1 MADTYQY
8 RKGRVSLGPYSL
20 EKMRSL
26 ARQGLVGRHHDIS
39 KAGGP
44 FQAGSNFPELFQL
57 EGHAPD
63 KVDGPKK
70 VLWHYTLSGSRQEK
84 PVLEEQLVDL
94 VGKGVVRPTDV
105 VWHESVGD
113 KWVSVSSVPQ
123 FATAIPAA
131 KVEVT
136 EQIEELYSGD
146 EGRLRRKR
154 RRSHRR
160 DDSERQESRPKP
172 FNAMGLAGFICSIVA
187 IVLLTIPCFV
197 FIVAAE
203 SLFWSFH
210 IVIPF
215 TIVALVGLVLSGIG
229 LTRPPRGMATT
240 GTVLG
245 VIALTM
251 GIVAFLGWVFLPHR
265 IAMQR
270 RTLIDSRIA
279 DIKLSE
285 KHLKE
290 SLTTYQDAIQAEDES
305 EDVFRRRQSILRRTV
320 GRDASDLITAYNDHL
335 MVTAK
340 TSEFSAAFDDLSK
353 LQQSLENVEETAE
366 LVEEASLL
374 DVFESANVNVLQLRK
389 LMDTLNLYQRGE
401 ITLSQAEAKMTGL

>member
-1 MADTYQY
+1 MNIKKRT
-8 RKGRVSLGPYSL
+8 VSLGPYSL
-20 EKMRSL
+20 DKMRSL
-26 ARQGLVGRHHDIS
+26 ARQGLIGRHHHIS

-44 FQAGSNFPELFQL
+44 FQTGAQFPELFQL
-57 EGHAPD
+57 EGHTPD
-63 KVDGPKK
+63 KVNVPKK
-70 VLWHYTLSGSRQEK
+70 VLWHYTLSGSQQEK
-84 PVLEEQLVDL
+84 PAVEDQLVDL

-113 KWVSVSSVPQ
+113 KWVTVSSVPQ
-123 FATAIPAA
+123 FAAAIPAA
-131 KVEVT
+131 KVEVK
-136 EQIEELYSGD
+136 EQIEELYFDD
-146 EGRLRRKR
+146 EDRRRRKR

-160 DDSERQESRPKP
+160 DDSEQQESGPKP
-172 FNAMGLAGFICSIVA
+172 FNAMGLAGFICSVVA

-215 TIVALVGLVLSGIG
+215 MIVALVGLVLSGIG
-229 LTRPPRGMATT
+229 LTRPPQGMATT

-285 KHLKE
+285 KHLKD
-290 SLTTYQDAIQAEDES
+290 SLTMYQNAMQAEGEPV
-305 EDVFRRRQSILRRTV
+305 EVFKRRQVILRRKV
-320 GRDASDLITAYNDHL
+320 GKDINDLITAYNDHL
-335 MVTAK
+335 TVTTE
-340 TSEFSAAFDDLSK
+340 TSEFPAAFDDLSL
-353 LQQSLENVEETAE
+353 LQQSLKNVEETAE
-366 LVEEASLL
+366 VVEEASLL
-374 DVFESANVNVLQLRK
+374 DVFESANVNVLQLRD
-389 LMDTLNLYQRGE
+389 LMDTRNLYQRGD

>member
-8 RKGRVSLGPYSL
+8 KKGRVSLGPYSL
-20 EKMRSL
+20 DKMRSL
-26 ARQGLVGRHHDIS
+26 ARQGLIGRHHHIS

-44 FQAGSNFPELFQL
+44 FQTGEQFPELFQL

-63 KVDGPKK
+63 KAGPKK
-70 VLWHYTLSGSRQEK
+70 VLWHYTLSGARQEK

-94 VGKGVVRPTDV
+94 VGKGVVRPTDQ

-123 FATAIPAA
+123 FAAAIPAA
-131 KVEVT
+131 KVEVA
-136 EQIEELYSGD
+136 EPIEEIYSDD
-146 EGRLRRKR
+146 EGRPRRKR
-154 RRSHRR
+154 RRSGRG
-160 DDSERQESRPKP
+160 SGAGTQEKGPKP
-172 FNAMGLAGFICSIVA
+172 FNAMGLAGFICSVVA

-197 FIVAAE
+197 FILAAE

-210 IVIPF
+210 IVVPF

-229 LTRPPRGMATT
+229 LTRLPRGMATT

-245 VIALTM
+245 VVALTM

-290 SLTTYQDAIQAEDES
+290 SLTMYQNAMQEEGEPIE
-305 EDVFRRRQSILRRTV
+305 VFKRRQAVLRRAV

-335 MVTAK
+335 TVTTK
-340 TSEFSAAFDDLSK
+340 TSEFPAAFDELSL
-353 LQQSLENVEETAE
+353 LQQSLKNVEETAQV
-366 LVEEASLL
+366 VEEVSLL
-374 DVFESANVNVLQLRK
+374 DVFESANVNVLQLRE

>member
-8 RKGRVSLGPYSL
+8 KKGRVSLGPYSL
-20 EKMRSL
+20 DKMRSL
-26 ARQGLVGRHHDIS
+26 ARQGLIGRHHHIS
-39 KAGGP
+39 KSGGP
-44 FQAGSNFPELFQL
+44 FQAGEQFPELFQF
-57 EGHAPD
+57 EGHAPGAG
-63 KVDGPKK
+63 GPKK
-70 VLWHYTLSGSRQEK
+70 VLWHYTLSGARQEK

-94 VGKGVVRPTDV
+94 VGKGVVRPTDQ

-123 FATAIPAA
+123 FAAAIPAA
-131 KVEVT
+131 KVEDA
-136 EQIEELYSGD
+136 EPIEEIYSDD
-146 EGRLRRKR
+146 EDRSRRKR
-154 RRSHRR
+154 RLSGRGSGA
-160 DDSERQESRPKP
+160 STPEKSPKP
-172 FNAMGLAGFICSIVA
+172 FNAMGLAGFICSVVA

-210 IVIPF
+210 IVVPF

-229 LTRPPRGMATT
+229 LTRLPRGMATT

-245 VIALTM
+245 VVALTM
-251 GIVAFLGWVFLPHR
+251 GIVASLGWVFLPHR

-285 KHLKE
+285 KRLKE
-290 SLTTYQDAIQAEDES
+290 SLTTYQNAMQEEG
-305 EDVFRRRQSILRRTV
+305 EPVEVFERRQAALRRDV
-320 GRDASDLITAYNDHL
+320 GRAASNLITAYNDHL
-335 MVTAK
+335 TVTAK
-340 TSEFSAAFDDLSK
+340 TSEFPSAFDELSL
-353 LQQSLENVEETAE
+353 LQQSLKNVEDTAQV
-366 LVEEASLL
+366 VEGVSLL
-374 DVFESANVNVLQLRK
+374 DVFESANVNVLQLRE

-401 ITLSQAEAKMTGL
+401 ITLRQAEAKMTGL

>member
-8 RKGRVSLGPYSL
+8 KKGSVSLGPYSL
-20 EKMRSL
+20 DKMRTL
-26 ARQGLVGRHHDIS
+26 ARQGLIGRHHHIS

-44 FQAGSNFPELFQL
+44 FQTGERFPELFQL

-63 KVDGPKK
+63 KTGPKK
-70 VLWHYTLSGSRQEK
+70 VLWHYTLSGTRQEK

-94 VGKGVVRPTDV
+94 VGKGVVRPTDQ

-113 KWVSVSSVPQ
+113 KWVSVSSVPP
-123 FATAIPAA
+123 FAAAIPAA
-131 KVEVT
+131 KVEVA
-136 EQIEELYSGD
+136 EASENFYLDD
-146 EGRLRRKR
+146 ECQPRRKR
-154 RRSHRR
+154 RRSGGG
-160 DDSERQESRPKP
+160 SGVSTSVKGPKP
-172 FNAMGLAGFICSIVA
+172 FNAMGLAGFICSVVA

-197 FIVAAE
+197 FILAAE

-210 IVIPF
+210 IVVPF
-215 TIVALVGLVLSGIG
+215 TIVALVGLVLSAIG
-229 LTRPPRGMATT
+229 LTRLPRGMATT

-245 VIALTM
+245 VVALTM
-251 GIVAFLGWVFLPHR
+251 GVVAFLGWVFLPHR

-290 SLTTYQDAIQAEDES
+290 SLATYQNAMQEEGES
-305 EDVFRRRQSILRRTV
+305 IEVFDRRLAVLRRAV
-320 GRDASDLITAYNDHL
+320 GRDASELITAYSDHL
-335 MVTAK
+335 TVTAK
-340 TSEFSAAFDDLSK
+340 TSEFPAAFDELSL
-353 LQQSLENVEETAE
+353 LQQSLKNVEDTAQV
-366 LVEEASLL
+366 VEEVSLL
-374 DVFESANVNVLQLRK
+374 DVFESANVNVLQLRE

>member
-8 RKGRVSLGPYSL
+8 KKGRVSLGPYSL
-20 EKMRSL
+20 DKMRSL
-26 ARQGLVGRHHDIS
+26 ARQGLIGRHHHIS

-44 FQAGSNFPELFQL
+44 FQTGEQFPELFQL

-63 KVDGPKK
+63 RAGPKK
-70 VLWHYTLSGSRQEK
+70 VLWHYTLSGARQEK

-94 VGKGVVRPTDV
+94 VGKGVVRPTDQ

-123 FATAIPAA
+123 FGAAIPAA
-131 KVEVT
+131 KVEVA
-136 EQIEELYSGD
+136 EPIEEIYSDD
-146 EGRLRRKR
+146 EDRPRRKR
-154 RRSHRR
+154 RRSQRGNR
-160 DDSERQESRPKP
+160 SQPQENGPKP
-172 FNAMGLAGFICSIVA
+172 FNAMGLAGFICSVVA

-197 FIVAAE
+197 FILAAE

-210 IVIPF
+210 IVVPF

-229 LTRPPRGMATT
+229 LTRLPRGMATT

-245 VIALTM
+245 VVALTM

-290 SLTTYQDAIQAEDES
+290 SLTTYQNAMQEEGEPIE
-305 EDVFRRRQSILRRTV
+305 VFNRRQAVLRRTV
-320 GRDASDLITAYNDHL
+320 GRDASELITAYNDHL
-335 MVTAK
+335 TVTAK
-340 TSEFSAAFDDLSK
+340 TSEFPAAFDELSL
-353 LQQSLENVEETAE
+353 LQQSLKNVEETAQV
-366 LVEEASLL
+366 VEEVSLL
-374 DVFESANVNVLQLRK
+374 DVFESANVNVLQLRE